1 MRLVMGVCDQITV
14 LNFGK
19 VIAEGT
25 PSVVAAHP
33 AVITAYLG
41 SER

>member
-1 MRLVMGVCDQITV
+1 VV

-25 PSVVAAHP
+25 PSVVRQNEEVLA
-33 AVITAYLG
+33 AYLG
-41 SER
+41 VDE